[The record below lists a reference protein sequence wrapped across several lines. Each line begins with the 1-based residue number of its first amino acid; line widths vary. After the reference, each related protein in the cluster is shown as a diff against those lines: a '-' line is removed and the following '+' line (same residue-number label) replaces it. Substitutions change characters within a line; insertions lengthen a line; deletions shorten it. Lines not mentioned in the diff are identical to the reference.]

1 MFFLSPDF
9 KQTRGF
15 YILFIILSNKLKFNF
30 IECYNIYGQPGV
42 GKTMLAKKIGY
53 YLRANNMFKDGVYYF
68 GLKDLK
74 KNENDNNLKNLMAR
88 FFGEAF
94 SYKMMYFF
102 KNKDMLLIFD
112 DFEELF
118 KGDIQLSDHIF
129 ENLQDNKI
137 PYIAITKNPYSQ
149 WKKN

>member
-1 MFFLSPDF
+1 
-9 KQTRGF
+9 
-15 YILFIILSNKLKFNF
+15 
-30 IECYNIYGQPGV
+30 
-42 GKTMLAKKIGY
+42 
-53 YLRANNMFKDGVYYF
+53 MFKDGVYYF

-74 KNENDNNLKNLMAR
+74 KYDNNLKNLMSKN
-88 FFGEAF
+88 FGEAF
-94 SYKMMYFF
+94 SYKVMYYF